1 MEKDNVYVLFE
12 EIKNKIEMI
21 NGKLEQKTRT
31 PTGRQAEEVIPTCV
45 RHIHRHSF
53 DIRSSK
59 VFSLLVGMGVVCSL
73 SLWGNIRLWQSNR
86 QYADDALKFRAIR
99 SWSGCTPEDILWLNK
114 VFDIHRDEKA
124 IEWVR
129 KQADGKAIEWVR
141 KQADGYENELK
152 AVSDSLMQEKLKLQV
167 KSESD

>member
-21 NGKLEQKTRT
+21 NGKLDQKAGT
-31 PTGRQAEEVIPTCV
+31 PTDGQAEEVIPTCV

-59 VFSLLVGMGVVCSL
+59 VFY
-73 SLWGNIRLWQSNR
+73 R

-124 IEWVR
+124 I
-129 KQADGKAIEWVR
+129 DWVR
-141 KQADGYENELK
+141 KQADGYEKELK
-152 AVSDSLMQEKLKLQV
+152 AVSDSLMQERLKLQV
-167 KSESD
+167 ESESD

>member
-12 EIKNKIEMI
+12 DIKNKLEMI
-21 NGKLEQKTRT
+21 NGKLEQKAGT
-31 PTGRQAEEVIPTCV
+31 PVGGQAEEVNPTCI

-59 VFSLLVGMGVVCSL
+59 AFSLLVGMGLACCL
-73 SLWGNIRLWQSNR
+73 SLWGNIRLLQSNR

-99 SWSGCTPEDILWLNK
+99 SWSGCTPKDILWLNK

-129 KQADGKAIEWVR
+129 KQADG
-141 KQADGYENELK
+141 YENELK
-152 AVSDSLMQEKLKLQV
+152 AVSDSLIQEKLKLQV
-167 KSESD
+167 ESESD